1 MSTAEIRASGSRTT
15 IPCHEPATSRS
26 LGHIEVDAPAAVFTA
41 VERARHAQQTFGR
54 SSLKDRARLLRRVL
68 ARVVRDAD
76 AIVDLVVQDAGK
88 TREHALMG
96 EVWPVCEKLRWTLK
110 HGPRHL
116 APERVSSGLLPHK
129 RARIEYRPLG
139 VQGAI
144 VPWNYPFQ
152 NLMNPI
158 VSGLMAGNA
167 VVVKPSEWVAYSS
180 AWFAAMVREEIQAA
194 GFDADLVQIVQ
205 GYAETGQA
213 LIASGIDGLLFIG
226 SGENGKRVLEAAAKH
241 LVPVVLELGGKDPL
255 IVFED
260 GNVEAAAHAALNGAF
275 INAGQNC
282 VAAERILVQESVMP
296 AFEELVASLAR
307 TLRQGPPGAPGT
319 VDVGAM
325 ITPLQLDRVEKLVD
339 AAVREGARA
348 LAGGKRR
355 PGAGTFFEPTVLA
368 GVTPE
373 MDIMKTEELFG
384 PVMLLCPF
392 RDEAHALEIANGTPF
407 GLSSSVFTRDRRR
420 AARVVSAL
428 SSGMAAVNDF
438 GGMTYMAQDLPFGGV
453 KGSGFGRMNGRD
465 GLRACT
471 QPVAIL
477 DDRLPVTFANKL
489 FPVSPSTY
497 RGTRAAISLV
507 YGSARD
513 KLGALASILGR
524 GDR

>member
-1 MSTAEIRASGSRTT
+1 MPSKKLRAAPAETA
-15 IPCHEPATSRS
+15 IPCHEPATGRS
-26 LGHIEVDAPAAVFTA
+26 LGEIPVASEAEVREAVA
-41 VERARHAQQTFGR
+41 RARRAQAELGETSLAGR
-54 SSLKDRARLLRRVL
+54 AKLLSRLLD
-68 ARVVRDAD
+68 RVVREAD
-76 AIVDLVVQDAGK
+76 AIVELVVQDTGK

-96 EVWPVCEKLRWTLK
+96 EVWPVCEKLRWTIK

-116 APERVSSGLLPHK
+116 APERVSSGMLPHK
-129 RARIEYRPLG
+129 RARIEYAPLG

-180 AWFAAMVREEIQAA
+180 ARFAAMVREVVAEA

-205 GYAETGQA
+205 GYGDTGRA

-226 SGENGKRVLEAAAKH
+226 SGENGKRVLATAAEH

-260 GNVEAAAHAALNGAF
+260 AHVDAALHAALNGAF

-282 VAAERILVQESVMP
+282 VAAERILVHESILSS
-296 AFEELVASLAR
+296 FEAKAGALAR
-307 TLRQGPPGAPGT
+307 SLRQGPPGEPGS

-325 ITPLQLDRVEKLVD
+325 ITPLQLERVERLVD
-339 AAVREGARA
+339 AAVAQGARVV
-348 LAGGKRR
+348 AGGRRR
-355 PGAGTFFEPTVLA
+355 PGSGTFFEPTVLSNLR
-368 GVTPE
+368 PD
-373 MDIMKTEELFG
+373 MDIMTTEELFG

-392 RDEAHALEIANGTPF
+392 RNEAEAIEIANRSPF
-407 GLSSSVFTRDRRR
+407 GLSASVFTQNRER
-420 AARVVSAL
+420 AARVVKAL
-428 SSGMAAVNDF
+428 RSGMAAVNDF

-453 KGSGFGRMNGRD
+453 KASGFGRMNGRD

-471 QPVAIL
+471 QPRAIL
-477 DDRLPVTFANKL
+477 DDRLPFTFANEL
-489 FPVSPSTY
+489 FPVSPATY
-497 RGTRAAISLV
+497 RGTRAAIALV
-507 YGSARD
+507 YGGAKE
-513 KLGALASILGR
+513 KLRAVGALLRGGR
-524 GDR
+524 